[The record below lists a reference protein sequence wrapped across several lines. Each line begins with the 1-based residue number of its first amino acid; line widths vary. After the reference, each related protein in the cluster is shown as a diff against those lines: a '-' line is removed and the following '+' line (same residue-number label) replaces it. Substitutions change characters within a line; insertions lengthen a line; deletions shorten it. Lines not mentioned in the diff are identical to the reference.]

1 MENFSTKS
9 SFTLSNLEKTKS
21 LTLNNKNKNQNLDI
35 KLLSISEENQNLSK
49 NSHTI
54 FYQNPHKDIF
64 ELCEK
69 CYNGFDKVSS
79 NINKNNNNNDLF
91 SLSNINLKFLKENL
105 KNFNLNNY
113 FSQRIP
119 KEILCQIC
127 KGLLNNPTECY
138 KCNKYFCRECLE
150 KEIDKNGKCPCCK
163 KLIYKNCLQNLEN
176 EINQIYSKFYLNCP
190 FPCCNEKLRLDV
202 LKEHIKHCDFRNIN
216 KNKNDNFIRDGLFD
230 NENDP
235 LLKHYLMEYFIKKN
249 ESDQV
254 FDFGYF
260 ICNKREQI
268 ERKENY
274 FDGNL
279 DEFKDDKNFINFHNL
294 VRKSE
299 KHVKLN
305 SNEIFNLT
313 KETNQ
318 IIKKM
323 LKN

>member
-9 SFTLSNLEKTKS
+9 SFTLSNFDKNKS
-21 LTLNNKNKNQNLDI
+21 LSLNRKKKHQNLDV
-35 KLLSISEENQNLSK
+35 KLLSVSEQNLYK
-49 NSHTI
+49 NSHTF

-69 CYNGFDKVSS
+69 CFNGFDKVSS
-79 NINKNNNNNDLF
+79 NIDVNNSDLF

-113 FSQRIP
+113 FSQRLP
-119 KEILCQIC
+119 NEILCQIC

-138 KCNKYFCRECLE
+138 KCNKFFCRECLE
-150 KEIDKNGKCPCCK
+150 KEIDKHGKCPCCK

-176 EINQIYSKFYLNCP
+176 EINEIYSKFYLKCP
-190 FPCCNEKLRLDV
+190 FPFCTEKLRLDV
-202 LKEHIKHCDFRNIN
+202 LKEHIKSCDFRNIINN
-216 KNKNDNFIRDGLFD
+216 KKDDNFIRDGLFEY
-230 NENDP
+230 ENDP
-235 LLKHYLMEYFIKKN
+235 LLKHYLMEYFINKN

-254 FDFGYF
+254 FDMGYF
-260 ICNKREQI
+260 VCNKREQI

-274 FDGNL
+274 LEGNL
-279 DEFKDDKNFINFHNL
+279 DDFKDDKNIINFRNL
-294 VRKSE
+294 LKKSQ
-299 KHVKLN
+299 KTVNSN